1 MGLCATILYKQQQEL
16 NQLKRDRRRR
26 RRRVRFSLST
36 DQPATATD
44 SSTCSDSG
52 DEQHSEKETHPAHFT
67 PHHITATAADL
78 AGNGGAGRYFL
89 LPGSNAR
96 AARIAAMFRE
106 GKEGVVVRRSSR
118 GHDVYLGSLASPG
131 SNSGAAIDVGVVAT
145 GMGCPS
151 VDIVVTELVKLG
163 ARRFIRVGTA
173 GSLQPAQIRV
183 GDVVIASAAVRDE
196 GTSRHY
202 APIEFPAVAAPEVV
216 QALRTAAGELGAERT
231 GGREG
236 GDGEGSERRGGYH
249 CGVVHTKDSLYARE
263 FGEGALVREH
273 GKYMRSLKKVGV
285 LASEMEAA
293 HLFTL
298 AHAHS
303 PPGSC
308 CVASGGRVM
317 CGAVLGI
324 VGDDAPFADK
334 EKQAAAVTA
343 AIALAL
349 RGVAV
354 LHWMEEEKALAEVET
369 RVRVRS
375 KGEGEG
381 KGSKNRL
388 TLSLPEEIRATH
400 PSSPAS
406 P

>member
-1 MGLCATILYKQQQEL
+1 MGLCATVLWRVSTEL
-16 NQLKRDRRRR
+16 SQLKRDDRHRRG
-26 RRRVRFSLST
+26 RRVRFSSTTKPRAECSPTSSDSAESDEEDSEST
-36 DQPATATD
+36 D
-44 SSTCSDSG
+44 
-52 DEQHSEKETHPAHFT
+52 FI
-67 PHHITATAADL
+67 PHHITATVLDM
-78 AGNGGAGRYFL
+78 AGNGGVGRCFL
-89 LPGSNAR
+89 LPGSNGR
-96 AARIAAMFRE
+96 AERIASMFRE

-118 GHDVYLGSLASPG
+118 GHTVYLGTLF
-131 SNSGAAIDVGVVAT
+131 SGGTVIDVGVVAT

-151 VDIVVTELVKLG
+151 VDIVVTELIKLG

-173 GSLQPAQIRV
+173 GSLQPAEIRV
-183 GDVVIASAAVRDE
+183 GDVVIATAAVRDE

-202 APIEFPAVAAPEVV
+202 APLAFPAVAAPEIV
-216 QALRTAAGELGAERT
+216 QALRAAARELEASNSSS
-231 GGREG
+231 
-236 GDGEGSERRGGYH
+236 GDYYS
-249 CGVVHTKDSLYARE
+249 GVVHTKDSLYARE

-273 GKYMRSLKKVGV
+273 RKYMRSLKRVGV

-303 PPGSC
+303 HPHPSQSKAK
-308 CVASGGRVM
+308 VL

-334 EKQAAAVTA
+334 DKQASAVTG

-349 RGVAV
+349 RGVMV
-354 LHWMEEEKALAEVET
+354 LHRMEIERMET
-369 RVRVRS
+369 ETQVRVR
-375 KGEGEG
+375 K
-381 KGSKNRL
+381 RL
-388 TLSLPEEIRATH
+388 TLSLPEEIKATH

>member
-1 MGLCATILYKQQQEL
+1 LGLCATILYKQQQEL
-16 NQLKRDRRRR
+16 NQLKRDRE
-26 RRRVRFSLST
+26 RRRVRFSLSA
-36 DQPATATD
+36 DQPASPTD

-52 DEQHSEKETHPAHFT
+52 DEQHGEKEALHTDFT

-89 LPGSNAR
+89 LPGSNGR

-131 SNSGAAIDVGVVAT
+131 SNGGAAIDVGVVAT

-183 GDVVIASAAVRDE
+183 GDVVIATAAVRDE

-216 QALRTAAGELGAERT
+216 QALQAAAGELDAEKARGGEEEGG
-231 GGREG
+231 GGRG
-236 GDGEGSERRGGYH
+236 AYY

-303 PPGSC
+303 PAGLSC
-308 CVASGGRVM
+308 EASGAGARVM

-354 LHWMEEEKALAEVET
+354 LHRMEEEKAEVQVET

-375 KGEGEG
+375 KGKG
-381 KGSKNRL
+381 KGNKKRL